1 MPALNYYEVNGD
13 SQVSATIT
21 LSNGCLQPTSWGT
34 PVQSENN
41 FSVTAKVTDYS
52 GPQISCTLAIVNVQ
66 HTYSLGQL
74 AVGNYSFTFNVCIA
88 FPNYGGTVECNN
100 NRATIFFQAGNSTPK
115 PPANDKIELA
125 YQEVNGTSY
134 VKASIVVPTC
144 FRMRGWSDASQSG
157 NSFRSNVTIVDDSRL
172 MIACILMNLLTFHSY
187 DLGHLSPGLY
197 SFTLDLCKVFI
208 GWGTGNTTPN
218 TPSDLVG
225 IWPNY
230 TVKDWHYDLDPETY
244 RLPLGSAYTGKGADI
259 TRLRSALG
267 MVDQPQALFDA
278 SNNLVVTWLAPDAQ
292 ACSIDTSATGDLING
307 FTRNKTDT
315 GVVRVRKI
323 TIPAAGFTAQTTYK
337 VRINC
342 EREAPVLTTR
352 SN

>member
-1 MPALNYYEVNGD
+1 MNGRVRPILLGSILLVLSISSLMVFRALSSPSTPPYISRLMPALNYYEVNGD
-13 SQVSATIT
+13 SQVSATVT
-21 LSNGCLQPTSWGT
+21 LGNGCLQPTSWGT

-66 HTYSLGQL
+66 YTYSLGQL
-74 AVGNYSFTFNVCIA
+74 AVGNYSFTFNACID
-88 FPNYGGTVECNN
+88 FPNYSGTVDCNN
-100 NRATIFFQAGNSTPK
+100 NRTTIFFEAGTSSPK
-115 PPANDKIELA
+115 PPLNDKIELA

-208 GWGTGNTTPN
+208 GWGTTNTNSSKIMDTITSTDCSSTRTTFFVVPGNPTPQ
-218 TPSDLVG
+218 P
-225 IWPNY
+225 PPA
-230 TVKDWHYDLDPETY
+230 KDWYTIFGPFAIIIMILL
-244 RLPLGSAYTGKGADI
+244 RLLRIPLG
-259 TRLRSALG
+259 
-267 MVDQPQALFDA
+267 
-278 SNNLVVTWLAPDAQ
+278 
-292 ACSIDTSATGDLING
+292 
-307 FTRNKTDT
+307 
-315 GVVRVRKI
+315 
-323 TIPAAGFTAQTTYK
+323 
-337 VRINC
+337 
-342 EREAPVLTTR
+342 
-352 SN
+352 

>member
-1 MPALNYYEVNGD
+1 MNGRVRPILLGSILLVLSISSLMVFRALSSPSTPPYISRLMPALNYYEVNGD
-13 SQVSATIT
+13 SQVSATVT
-21 LSNGCLQPTSWGT
+21 LGNGCLQPTSWGT

-66 HTYSLGQL
+66 YTYSLGQL
-74 AVGNYSFTFNVCIA
+74 AVGNYSFTFNACID
-88 FPNYGGTVECNN
+88 FPNYSGTVDCNN
-100 NRATIFFQAGNSTPK
+100 NRTTIFFEAGTSSPK
-115 PPANDKIELA
+115 PPLNDKIELA

-208 GWGTGNTTPN
+208 GWGTTNTNSSKIMDTTTSTDCSSTRTIFFVVPGNPA
-218 TPSDLVG
+218 PHPPPVR
-225 IWPNY
+225 
-230 TVKDWHYDLDPETY
+230 DWYMIFGPFAIIIMMLL
-244 RLPLGSAYTGKGADI
+244 RLLRIPLG
-259 TRLRSALG
+259 
-267 MVDQPQALFDA
+267 
-278 SNNLVVTWLAPDAQ
+278 
-292 ACSIDTSATGDLING
+292 
-307 FTRNKTDT
+307 
-315 GVVRVRKI
+315 
-323 TIPAAGFTAQTTYK
+323 
-337 VRINC
+337 
-342 EREAPVLTTR
+342 
-352 SN
+352 